1 MGNTKINTMTTD
13 GLALEII
20 AQLGAVTDYQ
30 QADQLLASIK
40 KEYTASSKKI
50 FTLLREKIENL
61 SPLECNSL
69 QWSIYRYALMH
80 VRKCESM
87 EPAC

>member
-1 MGNTKINTMTTD
+1 MTTD
-13 GLALEII
+13 GHALEII
-20 AQLGAVTDYQ
+20 AQLGTITDYQ
-30 QADQLLASIK
+30 QADQLLATIK
-40 KEYTASSKKI
+40 KEHAALYKEI
-50 FTLLREKIENL
+50 FTSLQEKIENL

-80 VRKCESM
+80 VRKCTTM